1 MIYLKDILFE
11 AKVAHTQKSLQ
22 WVYHD
27 YIPMTPK
34 VIKQIMGDTP
44 ITTFHNLD
52 WFAIKKQLPNV
63 VGSKKSVSTYN
74 SSKNMSML
82 MGGGVQTKGGIV
94 LELEGKVLVA
104 GTEDLGSVP
113 DEAGRRWIAPSVLGK
128 ILGMKQFEGGGGGIY
143 YRKGLYK
150 YDKKLEDIL
159 WRYKTSL
166 MIAPTDSKED
176 TDRFPPYTNK
186 QKADMIKRWIDAS
199 NKFLLKNK
207 KKIKDAFEKNVNNP
221 KITTFHNLNWF
232 AIKNQLPKVI
242 GKKKSIST
250 YTTDTEG
257 HLLKGGGV
265 QTGGGVVLEVEGK
278 VLVAGTEDL
287 GSVPDESGRRWIHPS
302 TFGKIVGMKQFEG
315 GGGGIYYR
323 KHLYN
328 MDKKLEDILYR
339 YKTSLMVFKTD
350 PQRVKDKY
358 PPFTGKQK
366 AELIKRYI
374 DASNKF
380 LLSMKK
386 KIKKS
391 FMDNVNNPKITTFMS
406 KYGYN
411 ELLVYDVQVKD
422 AYLVIDILG
431 NKNDFEKSERN
442 LKRAR
447 DGIKPYVKGKI
458 YQGFA
463 SGVKKFINQRGGKV

>member
-52 WFAIKKQLPNV
+52 WFAIKNQLPKV

-128 ILGMKQFEGGGGGIY
+128 ILGMNQFKGSGAGIY
-143 YRKGLYK
+143 FRKGLYK

-159 WRYKTSL
+159 WNYKTSL
-166 MIAPTDSKED
+166 LVLPTDSDDEKK
-176 TDRFPPYTNK
+176 RFAPYDNK
-186 QKADMIKRWIDAS
+186 QKAD
-199 NKFLLKNK
+199 
-207 KKIKDAFEKNVNNP
+207 
-221 KITTFHNLNWF
+221 
-232 AIKNQLPKVI
+232 
-242 GKKKSIST
+242 
-250 YTTDTEG
+250 
-257 HLLKGGGV
+257 
-265 QTGGGVVLEVEGK
+265 
-278 VLVAGTEDL
+278 
-287 GSVPDESGRRWIHPS
+287 
-302 TFGKIVGMKQFEG
+302 
-315 GGGGIYYR
+315 
-323 KHLYN
+323 
-328 MDKKLEDILYR
+328 
-339 YKTSLMVFKTD
+339 
-350 PQRVKDKY
+350 
-358 PPFTGKQK
+358 
-366 AELIKRYI
+366 LIKRYI

-380 LLSMKK
+380 LLKHKK

-391 FMDNVNNPKITTFMS
+391 FEDNVNNPKITKFMS
-406 KYGYN
+406 SYGYN
-411 ELLVYDVQVKD
+411 ELLVYDVKVKD
-422 AYLVIDILG
+422 AYIVIDILG
-431 NKNDFEKSERN
+431 DPNDYDATEKV
-442 LKRAR
+442 LKQIKK
-447 DGIKPYVKGKI
+447 DLKPYVKGKI

-463 SGVKKFINQRGGKV
+463 DGVKKFIKKRGGKV